1 MLSHNYSL
9 YIKRSVSARKH
20 QRFSV
25 NAKSDI
31 VAVATVTTVPK
42 GIGTV
47 GTWRRMGV
55 SWDGGTGFSGAAE
68 ELGGEDEGAGG
79 GGGYDAAA

>member
-25 NAKSDI
+25 NAESDI

-42 GIGTV
+42 RIGTV
-47 GTWRRMGV
+47 GTDVTANVALIDSCRQVTTVPNGI
-55 SWDGGTGFSGAAE
+55 GTAI
-68 ELGGEDEGAGG
+68 
-79 GGGYDAAA
+79 YI